1 MNAYFVSAA
10 VFVFMYL
17 SLVDV
22 FGEKM
27 KSYGGWV
34 IIKIFFEFE
43 LNIKIKL
50 KIVREFITSN
60 LSL

>member
-27 KSYGGWV
+27 KSYGG
-34 IIKIFFEFE
+34 
-43 LNIKIKL
+43 N
-50 KIVREFITSN
+50 N
-60 LSL
+60 

>member
-1 MNAYFVSAA
+1 MNAYLISAA

-27 KSYGGWV
+27 KSYGNNTQVNWD
-34 IIKIFFEFE
+34 KI
-43 LNIKIKL
+43 
-50 KIVREFITSN
+50 
-60 LSL
+60 